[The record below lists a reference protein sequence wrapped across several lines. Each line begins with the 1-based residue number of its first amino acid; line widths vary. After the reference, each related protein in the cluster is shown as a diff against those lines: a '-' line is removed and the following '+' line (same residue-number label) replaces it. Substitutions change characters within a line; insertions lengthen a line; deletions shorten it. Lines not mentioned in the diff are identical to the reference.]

1 VNNAAV
7 LILRNAGMRWMRLP
21 DEPVIAD
28 GNIAEP
34 GQPPQIDQ
42 QARGRQAEGENRHQ
56 ALSPAMTNA
65 SGFDASRSFAKGA
78 GGLVIEGRG
87 FHCYTS
93 RRKTEP
99 SNCMPSVPG
108 ERRARDP

>member
-65 SGFDASRSFAKGA
+65 SGFDASRSIA
-78 GGLVIEGRG
+78 
-87 FHCYTS
+87 S
-93 RRKTEP
+93 RR
-99 SNCMPSVPG
+99 VLG
-108 ERRARDP
+108 AW